1 MTLIQKKNDQ
11 TTRVVVIH
19 NERTNEKKLVDESP
33 VIATP
38 PTETIYTTSPEGKP
52 KIITTDVEKFKK
64 NDEQV
69 DKVITTIEKRF
80 PSINTANIVS
90 FEKTEGNLANTY
102 QVVVKGDK
110 PEQPKQQ
117 VTVVQNSQTKEVKV
131 VDVEEIPTPSIIEPI
146 KRNPTTLPET
156 EYKSPEVKLIIQEL
170 KKTNTPFKDS
180 EVVIKKVD
188 IEEAKFANQYTVTVV
203 TDKGEAL
210 TIKANK
216 PHEEKQP
223 EITSVKPIKSTTTG
237 QVTVETAVSY
247 VSKVTVDGVSG
258 VKTTTTTKPD
268 DIQNSF
274 VKQVLT

>member
-1 MTLIQKKNDQ
+1 MNAAVETIGENKKVTLIQKKNDQ

-19 NERTNEKKLVDESP
+19 NERTNERKLVDESP

-69 DKVITTIEKRF
+69 DKVITTIEKKL

-117 VTVVQNSQTKEVKV
+117 ITVVQNS
-131 VDVEEIPTPSIIEPI
+131 
-146 KRNPTTLPET
+146 
-156 EYKSPEVKLIIQEL
+156 
-170 KKTNTPFKDS
+170 
-180 EVVIKKVD
+180 
-188 IEEAKFANQYTVTVV
+188 
-203 TDKGEAL
+203 
-210 TIKANK
+210 
-216 PHEEKQP
+216 
-223 EITSVKPIKSTTTG
+223 
-237 QVTVETAVSY
+237 
-247 VSKVTVDGVSG
+247 
-258 VKTTTTTKPD
+258 
-268 DIQNSF
+268 
-274 VKQVLT
+274 